1 MSISSVAATDFD
13 EVPLIAIGALGRG
26 DAAEAETIRQIRHAA
41 ERVGFFYIA
50 DHGVPAAATKD
61 ILEQARRFFDLPA
74 TQREAILLTRS
85 PCYRGYLPFGARGDN
100 AARPPDILESFN
112 VGPELGPDAPEVR
125 AGTPLHGPNQ
135 WPEGLPGFRSAVL
148 AYYAALETLMRR
160 LVDAL
165 ALALELPR
173 EALRGQ
179 YRRPLTQLRLLHYP
193 PQPPLIDDQFGV
205 RAHQDTDFLTIL
217 LQDDKG
223 GLEVRNHAGD
233 WILAPPR
240 PGTFVVNVGEMLELV
255 SSGRFPATLHRVIN
269 RSGVE
274 RYSVPFFIS
283 PDFDTVLQPL
293 PHWRDEAQQPAAPF
307 HVGNSMAA
315 FFSGLWPSAGTSQ

>member
-1 MSISSVAATDFD
+1 MPISSVAAADFD
-13 EVPLIAIGALGRG
+13 EIPVIAIGALGRG

-41 ERVGFFYIA
+41 ETVGFFYIA

-61 ILEQARRFFDLPA
+61 ILEQARRFFDLPLA
-74 TQREAILLTRS
+74 QREAILLMRS
-85 PCYRGYLPFGARGDN
+85 PCYRGYLPFGARGSN
-100 AARPPDILESFN
+100 TSRPPDILESFN
-112 VGPELGPDAPEVR
+112 VGPELGPDAPEVH

-135 WPEGLPGFRSAVL
+135 WPENLPGFRSSVL
-148 AYYAALETLMRR
+148 AYYAELETLMQR

-173 EALRGQ
+173 EALRSQ

-193 PQPPLIDDQFGV
+193 PQPPQIDDQFGV

-223 GLEVRNHAGD
+223 GLEVCNHAGD
-233 WILAPPR
+233 WISAPPQ
-240 PGTFVVNVGEMLELV
+240 PETFVVNVGEMLELV
-255 SSGRFPATLHRVIN
+255 TGGRFSATLHRVIN

-283 PDFDTVLQPL
+283 PDFDTVLEPL
-293 PHWRDEAQQPAAPF
+293 PQWRVDPQQPVTPF
-307 HVGNSMAA
+307 HVGNSMAS
-315 FFSGLWPSAGTSQ
+315 FFRGLWPTAGAPR